1 MIFIIVAFL
10 ESSVY
15 IKLSIKCLVFTFKFK
30 LDPNYSGFTTT
41 YMSDWQDSKISN
53 ALF

>member
-41 YMSDWQDSKISN
+41 YMSDWQDS
-53 ALF
+53 